1 MSRTSTQHKIWME
14 KIDRKKIT
22 ENEHKRGLRYKV
34 FEVFMHMENSKL
46 ISRVFFVPAPV
57 FEIYSRRIK
66 PGQTE
71 AFERLREGFFRWV
84 SRFDGVLGSAEFR
97 YYLKKLS

>member
-1 MSRTSTQHKIWME
+1 ME
-14 KIDRKKIT
+14 
-22 ENEHKRGLRYKV
+22 
-34 FEVFMHMENSKL
+34 
-46 ISRVFFVPAPV
+46 FFPAPV

-97 YYLKKLS
+97 YYKKTVLKCGENIKKTLF